1 MVLLLGLAAAI
12 MLAGGY
18 VLQQH
23 EASRAAGELLTPR
36 LLLVLARRPIWLG
49 GIGAMVVGQLLGAT
63 ALGVGSVVVVEP
75 LLATNVL
82 FALPLGALWSHR
94 RLGRGEWL
102 GAALLVTGLALFFA
116 GAAPPDGVQ
125 TQRIAAWAWLISG
138 SGVVAAT
145 LLLVGLARRRGPVG
159 EATLLATAAGVL
171 FGLQDVLTQRVLQT
185 LSSGLVAVLTSWPPW
200 ALLAVALA
208 GLVLSQSAF
217 ELAPLSASLPA
228 LTLAEPTCGIL
239 LAILLLGQPVRS
251 GPAAIAAGAAGLLL
265 MAAGVVLVA
274 RSPLVADPHC
284 RDTADDSAEDVTG

>member
-102 GAALLVTGLALFFA
+102 GAALLVTGLALLFA

-185 LSSGLVAVLTSWPPW
+185 LSSGLVAVLTSWPPLG
-200 ALLAVALA
+200 AARRRAGRPRALA
-208 GLVLSQSAF
+208 ERVRARAA
-217 ELAPLSASLPA
+217 ERLA
-228 LTLAEPTCGIL
+228 
-239 LAILLLGQPVRS
+239 S
-251 GPAAIAAGAAGLLL
+251 GPHPCGANLWHPACHPAPGPAGA
-265 MAAGVVLVA
+265 
-274 RSPLVADPHC
+274 
-284 RDTADDSAEDVTG
+284 